1 MIPRETPC
9 FTLLELLIVIAIIAI
24 LAALLLPALN
34 TARSKGKTIAC
45 LSNVKQ
51 SAQYC
56 FLYQNDSDGCMVHNS
71 TALGYSFSASWGY
84 ILADFGYSPKKPDN
98 EWSPFSVFRCTEDN
112 ARLGMVGGGRG
123 INENPPQYTQ
133 FYPESYKRICNPS
146 QKLFISETTNHYWEF
161 GRSATWAF
169 LRGPETSITKTQEYI
184 YLKHDS
190 ERRHNAAYLDG
201 HAVSKFGWYK
211 VVDSRAYVYEYGKG
225 DPGSFIPESTE
236 AAKYRNF

>member
-1 MIPRETPC
+1 MKRNPHR
-9 FTLLELLIVIAIIAI
+9 FTLVELLVTIAVIAI

-34 TARSKGKTIAC
+34 KTRSKGKTIAC

-56 FLYQNDSDGCMVHNS
+56 FLYQNDADGSMVHNS
-71 TALGYSFSASWGY
+71 TALGYSFAASWGY
-84 ILADFGYSPKKPDN
+84 VLGYLKYCSSESLK
-98 EWSPFSVFRCTEDN
+98 EWSPFSVFGCTEDN

-123 INENPPQYTQ
+123 VNESTPQHPD
-133 FYPESYKRICNPS
+133 FYPDRYKRTQNPS
-146 QKLFISETTNHYWEF
+146 QKVFIMETTHLYWEAA
-161 GRSATWAF
+161 GNTTWAF
-169 LRGPETSITKTQEYI
+169 LRGPETTTTRNSAYI

-201 HAVSKFGWYK
+201 HVETKFGWYK